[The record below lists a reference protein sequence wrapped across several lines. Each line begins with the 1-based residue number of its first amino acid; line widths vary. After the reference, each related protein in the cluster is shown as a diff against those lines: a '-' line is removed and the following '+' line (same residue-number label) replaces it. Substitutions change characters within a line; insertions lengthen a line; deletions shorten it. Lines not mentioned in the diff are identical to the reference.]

1 MHHGR
6 RAAAAALPRLEGICG
21 ASVDRAA
28 HRVGQLREQLLER
41 QRFRADLLHLVE
53 DAEEPVDPSDDGLQ
67 GSQPG
72 LDRHLLRHGA
82 VVG

>member
-1 MHHGR
+1 MVAAR
-6 RAAAAALPRLEGICG
+6 RREPPMQTPIEGICG

-67 GSQPG
+67 GSQPRPTPIG
-72 LDRHLLRHGA
+72 TSSATER
-82 VVG
+82 